1 MNRGGLDSRGGLHL
15 IVQLVKEVGEG
26 AAETFFHSRVER
38 LNDAIQHNFHS
49 LLSACSVSGVYR
61 QSKRKRGLHLG
72 DVAVSFSRV

>member
-1 MNRGGLDSRGGLHL
+1 MGFKGGFHL

-26 AAETFFHSRVER
+26 AAEICFHSRVDR

-49 LLSACSVSGVYR
+49 LLFACSVSGVYR

-72 DVAVSFSRV
+72 DVAVSFGRL